1 MGTVSSIFQNKEEG
15 SLLGDKKDAV
25 QIDNSA
31 LTDADGIINMPDMI
45 GTDTKADA
53 VTNTSTIGSPELGSD
68 NQTFIT
74 AKPVND
80 KVSAVSDSVNVL
92 TDNADV
98 LPNPES
104 EALYSKAEKVLGVP
118 RDVLLTID
126 PKILKAQMERYNIV
140 EDLNNAP
147 VLTNTLTNKPEL
159 LTTQSSNIHT
169 LSSLENQLAA
179 IPGLNTGENVISY
192 GEGTLNALDR
202 GVGRIEGGLYSIAAG
217 LKSRLAEETDLTI
230 TETIE
235 KNFYEDGTLK
245 AMAKAMGLDPNNKAD
260 LDKALEEMLKLEQYG
275 MVGGRYGTPSILES
289 AGTSALIDSLPRIIL
304 NTWVGEL
311 LFGTE
316 ADADPDLQKTQLLDS
331 SYQLF
336 EKAALIAR
344 EDRKNAPFSTQAQ
357 DFQKL
362 LKNDPDA
369 SLVEATGDFIDAV
382 MKDPVGAS
390 AFLSEVGIE
399 FAPVIGTSALATIVT
414 KNPLLGTTLAAGG
427 TFISEST
434 VGGEVANAV
443 QKKYGFDLITE
454 EGFKQ
459 FINSPEAMD
468 YAISVAE
475 LEALLLV

>member
-179 IPGLNTGENVISY
+179 IPF
-192 GEGTLNALDR
+192 
-202 GVGRIEGGLYSIAAG
+202 
-217 LKSRLAEETDLTI
+217 
-230 TETIE
+230 TEHRR
-235 KNFYEDGTLK
+235 KRH
-245 AMAKAMGLDPNNKAD
+245 
-260 LDKALEEMLKLEQYG
+260 KLWR
-275 MVGGRYGTPSILES
+275 RY
-289 AGTSALIDSLPRIIL
+289 A
-304 NTWVGEL
+304 
-311 LFGTE
+311 
-316 ADADPDLQKTQLLDS
+316 
-331 SYQLF
+331 
-336 EKAALIAR
+336 
-344 EDRKNAPFSTQAQ
+344 
-357 DFQKL
+357 
-362 LKNDPDA
+362 
-369 SLVEATGDFIDAV
+369 
-382 MKDPVGAS
+382 
-390 AFLSEVGIE
+390 
-399 FAPVIGTSALATIVT
+399 
-414 KNPLLGTTLAAGG
+414 
-427 TFISEST
+427 
-434 VGGEVANAV
+434 
-443 QKKYGFDLITE
+443 
-454 EGFKQ
+454 
-459 FINSPEAMD
+459 
-468 YAISVAE
+468 
-475 LEALLLV
+475 